1 MATKTIS
8 LELDAYE
15 KLRLS
20 KRPGESFT
28 EVVRRAHFEDPAA
41 TGASLRRYFRE
52 GGSGVSE
59 QYLDDVDAAEKNDQP
74 PDDPWA

>member
-28 EVVRRAHFEDPAA
+28 EVVRRAGFDDSAP
-41 TGASLRRYFRE
+41 TGADLLRFFRG
-52 GGSGVSE
+52 GGSGLGE
-59 QYLDDVDAAEKNDQP
+59 EYLDAVEAADKNDHP